1 MNQHRWKLAS
11 LCAAVVAIVCLP
23 AWPAMAADK
32 GEAEFL
38 KYGCWQCHGTQGQ
51 GTTAGPTLAPDTLPY
66 EGFSAFVRSS
76 SRQMPPYREAVLP
89 EPDLQAIHAYL
100 LSRPAAVDVK
110 KFISP

>member
-1 MNQHRWKLAS
+1 MKQHRRKFTS
-11 LCAAVVAIVCLP
+11 LCAAVIMIVCLH

-66 EGFSAFVRSS
+66 EGFAAFVRSS

-110 KFISP
+110 KFINQ

>member
-1 MNQHRWKLAS
+1 MNQHRWKFTT
-11 LCAAVVAIVCLP
+11 LCAAVAAIVCLP

-66 EGFSAFVRSS
+66 EGFAAFVRSS

-100 LSRPAAVDVK
+100 LSRPAAVNVK